1 MAATVMSTAEASGK
15 VVAKI
20 VDDLMASVPG
30 AYVATIRY
38 DNDGTPTT
46 TTYAIVV
53 DSKMQIDISSAVSIS
68 QLDDYEVV
76 SVVKTV

>member
-20 VDDLMASVPG
+20 VDDLMASIPG

>member
-1 MAATVMSTAEASGK
+1 MSATVMSTAEASGK
-15 VVAKI
+15 IVAKI
-20 VDDLMASVPG
+20 VDDLMASIPG

-38 DNDGTPTT
+38 DNDGSPTT
-46 TTYAIVV
+46 TTYPIVV

-76 SVVKTV
+76 SVVKTA